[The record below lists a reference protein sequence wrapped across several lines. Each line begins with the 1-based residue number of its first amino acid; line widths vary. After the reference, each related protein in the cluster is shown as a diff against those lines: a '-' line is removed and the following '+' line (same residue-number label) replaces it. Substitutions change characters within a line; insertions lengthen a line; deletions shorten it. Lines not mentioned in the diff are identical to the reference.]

1 MAKSRKREVRSADR
15 VIRRYIEGDP
25 TFEVERGEAQDIFA
39 TDADSGTGRKPL
51 RKTLEEVQPSSP
63 SLSGGDV
70 DAAWDQADSGEETV
84 GGSHATPD
92 QDIVEEQGQAMG
104 VTYEDTEP
112 LDPAEKIEARDE
124 HRWELNP
131 VSAEDYAERQTE
143 SEQESG
149 GSTKRGD
156 TNKRQTGKRQRTR
169 SKGQAAKLKNRGARS
184 TGRGKR

>member
-1 MAKSRKREVRSADR
+1 MWRART
-15 VIRRYIEGDP
+15 YQP
-25 TFEVERGEAQDIFA
+25 TRNGGTYFEVEQGEGQDIFA
-39 TDADSGTGRKPL
+39 TDTDSGMGRKQL
-51 RKTLEEVQPSSP
+51 RKTLEEVQPWSP
-63 SLSGGDV
+63 NLSGGDV

-112 LDPAEKIEARDE
+112 LDPAKKIEARDE

-143 SEQESG
+143 SERGSA
-149 GSTKRGD
+149 GSTMQGQQLRG
-156 TNKRQTGKRQRTR
+156 
-169 SKGQAAKLKNRGARS
+169 KGQEQRISGNIKKQGARS

>member
-1 MAKSRKREVRSADR
+1 MAKGRKSEVRSADR
-15 VIRRYIEGDP
+15 VIRRYIEGDS
-25 TFEVERGEAQDIFA
+25 TFEVEQGEGQDIFA
-39 TDADSGTGRKPL
+39 TDTDSGTGRKQL

-63 SLSGGDV
+63 NLSGGDV

-131 VSAEDYAERQTE
+131 VSAEDYAERRTE
-143 SEQESG
+143 SERGSA
-149 GSTKRGD
+149 GSTKQEGAATRKRG
-156 TNKRQTGKRQRTR
+156 K
-169 SKGQAAKLKNRGARS
+169 SKGQAVTLKNRGARS